1 MAPVIIVTVPKVQG
15 VWVVG
20 AVKHF
25 FSPDRCFVL
34 SWAQRHKS
42 ITSLSTGH
50 LCIALLPQAPSTH
63 YSDGH
68 VSGDEEKSSDLQQSF
83 AALHLGSWTGSCK
96 KKDRQLLSSLGE
108 GRLHPT
114 DQLLSSLNWQSVLF
128 FLKEAVVCVCS
139 VWKRSLFVQF
149 SSEQT
154 GCLVWGKFSL
164 LLVCGE
170 GSLNKQTN
178 KQHRQT
184 SVWPFLPSFSTN
196 QHQWFRCDCVGLWG
210 KHCTTYH

>member
-1 MAPVIIVTVPKVQG
+1 MIGCLQLWPCCSFKFCLVFFRVVVKDTDFISPFYPLGHECTKDYGCDLRCNSHQSTKEMVPVTIVTVPNVQG
-15 VWVVG
+15 VWG
-20 AVKHF
+20 WGLSNT
-25 FSPDRCFVL
+25 FSAPDRCFVL

-50 LCIALLPQAPSTH
+50 LCISHLPQAPSIH
-63 YSDGH
+63 YTDGH

-108 GRLHPT
+108 GRPHPT
-114 DQLLSSLNWQSVLF
+114 DQLLSSLNWQSGLF

-149 SSEQT
+149 SFEQT
-154 GCLVWGKFSL
+154 GCLV
-164 LLVCGE
+164 
-170 GSLNKQTN
+170 
-178 KQHRQT
+178 
-184 SVWPFLPSFSTN
+184 
-196 QHQWFRCDCVGLWG
+196 
-210 KHCTTYH
+210 